1 MKQRVAVVGMVLLMA
16 LAISAC
22 GSKQS
27 ESADPGMP
35 NPASVYCE
43 EHGGK
48 VDIRTAEDGSQT
60 GICVFEDHSECEE
73 WAFYHGECQPGEQ
86 AEPGSGIANPA
97 SVYCEEHGGKVDIR
111 TAEDGSQTGIC
122 VFEDHSEC
130 EEWAFYRGEC
140 QPGEQAEPGS
150 GIVNPALKCEW

>member
-22 GSKQS
+22 GSKQN
-27 ESADPGMP
+27 ESANPGMP

-48 VDIRTAEDGSQT
+48 VDIRTAEDGGQT

-73 WAFYHGECQPGEQ
+73 WAFYRSECQPGEQ

-111 TAEDGSQTGIC
+111 TAEDGGQTGIC

-140 QPGEQAEPGS
+140 QHGE
-150 GIVNPALKCEW
+150 